1 MAEISPFQRK
11 LNALLHGSWRAAL
24 IIALGVMA
32 ALGFRPLGLWPAMLL
47 GVGALVWLVARAPS
61 WHRAALIGWLWG
73 VGHFSAGN
81 SWIATAFTY
90 QAKMPGWLGGIAV
103 VLLSLYLALFPALAA
118 VGAWFVRRAP
128 LALVPGF
135 AGAWIVSEW
144 LRSWLFT
151 GFAWNPLGVALLGD
165 DTHVGLAAL
174 LPWLGTYA
182 LSGLAAG
189 LGAAMAVGVMLWPA
203 RRPQAAALVAV
214 PAVLVGGALLWPAPA
229 HLAEGHVA
237 YTLVQ
242 PNITQ
247 EVLNDPAN
255 FEAQF
260 QQTAGLSW
268 PLHAADRR
276 ILLWPESGVPDFM
289 RDGYP
294 AWFYDSTA
302 YGDPALARLRLG
314 RVAGANSVLLTG
326 SVDLDIK
333 GKVAESGQNVITAL
347 DGHGRIVGS
356 YAKAHLVPY
365 GEYLPMRGLLEPLGL
380 ARLVPGEIDFRAGPG
395 PRTVD
400 LADLGKAG
408 MQICYEIIFS
418 GQVVDREHRPD
429 YIVNPSNDGWFG
441 DWGPPQHLAQARL
454 RAIEEGL
461 PVLRST
467 TNGVSAVVDADGLI
481 RHAAPRGVGARFDGF
496 VPPAHAATLFASM
509 GNTLPLVWAV
519 LLLGGSALVLRR
531 KGA

>member
-1 MAEISPFQRK
+1 
-11 LNALLHGSWRAAL
+11 
-24 IIALGVMA
+24 
-32 ALGFRPLGLWPAMLL
+32 
-47 GVGALVWLVARAPS
+47 
-61 WHRAALIGWLWG
+61 

-165 DTHVGLAAL
+165 DAHVGLASL

-276 ILLWPESGVPDFM
+276 ILLWPESACRTLCAMAIRPGSM
-289 RDGYP
+289 
-294 AWFYDSTA
+294 TA
-302 YGDPALARLRLG
+302 PPMATPRWPVCGW
-314 RVAGANSVLLTG
+314 AGWRAP
-326 SVDLDIK
+326 
-333 GKVAESGQNVITAL
+333 TA
-347 DGHGRIVGS
+347 
-356 YAKAHLVPY
+356 
-365 GEYLPMRGLLEPLGL
+365 
-380 ARLVPGEIDFRAGPG
+380 
-395 PRTVD
+395 
-400 LADLGKAG
+400 
-408 MQICYEIIFS
+408 CC
-418 GQVVDREHRPD
+418 
-429 YIVNPSNDGWFG
+429 
-441 DWGPPQHLAQARL
+441 
-454 RAIEEGL
+454 
-461 PVLRST
+461 
-467 TNGVSAVVDADGLI
+467 
-481 RHAAPRGVGARFDGF
+481 
-496 VPPAHAATLFASM
+496 
-509 GNTLPLVWAV
+509 
-519 LLLGGSALVLRR
+519 
-531 KGA
+531 

>member
-1 MAEISPFQRK
+1 MAEISSFQRK
-11 LNALLHGSWRAAL
+11 LNALLHGSGRAAL

-73 VGHFSAGN
+73 VGHFSVGN
-81 SWIATAFTY
+81 SWIAAAFTY

-103 VLLSLYLALFPALAA
+103 VLLSLYLAVFPALAA
-118 VGAWFVRRAP
+118 GASWFVRRAP

-151 GFAWNPLGVALLGD
+151 GFAWNPLGVALMGD
-165 DTHVGLAAL
+165 DSHVGLAMLPMAGHLCAL
-174 LPWLGTYA
+174 GPCGGAGGGDRGGGDA
-182 LSGLAAG
+182 LARQTASGCRAG
-189 LGAAMAVGVMLWPA
+189 
-203 RRPQAAALVAV
+203 RRACRA
-214 PAVLVGGALLWPAPA
+214 GGRALLWPAPS

-260 QQTAGLSW
+260 QQTARLSL
-268 PLHAADRR
+268 PVQAGDRR

-294 AWFYDSTA
+294 VWFYRTP
-302 YGDPALARLRLG
+302 YGDPDLARQRLG
-314 RVAGANSVLLTG
+314 RVAGARSVLLTG

-380 ARLVPGEIDFRAGPG
+380 ARLVPA
-395 PRTVD
+395 
-400 LADLGKAG
+400 
-408 MQICYEIIFS
+408 
-418 GQVVDREHRPD
+418 
-429 YIVNPSNDGWFG
+429 
-441 DWGPPQHLAQARL
+441 
-454 RAIEEGL
+454 
-461 PVLRST
+461 RST
-467 TNGVSAVVDADGLI
+467 FVQGPA
-481 RHAAPRGVGARFDGF
+481 RAP
-496 VPPAHAATLFASM
+496 
-509 GNTLPLVWAV
+509 
-519 LLLGGSALVLRR
+519 
-531 KGA
+531 